1 MAGLV
6 FRDVLLS
13 LTAFAVALGLVA
25 VVIRAQVR
33 RYNRTIATDLLDDW
47 RTRLELLDADERRKA
62 LADPPPNVV
71 AAMVALPS
79 PSLRSGWNE
88 GPGRP

>member
-1 MAGLV
+1 MVLG
-6 FRDVLLS
+6 DVLLS
-13 LTAFAVALGLVA
+13 LAAFAAALAVLA

-33 RYNRTIATDLLDDW
+33 WYNRTVAADLLDDW
-47 RTRLELLDADERRKA
+47 RLQLELLDEEDRRKA

-79 PSLRSGWNE
+79 RGLRSGWTD
-88 GPGRP
+88 RLQ

>member
-6 FRDVLLS
+6 LRDVLLS
-13 LTAFAVALGLVA
+13 LASFAGALALLA
-25 VVIRAQVR
+25 VIYRAQVR
-33 RYNRTIATDLLDDW
+33 LYNRMVATDLLDDW
-47 RTRLELLDADERRKA
+47 TSQLELLTEDEKKKA

-79 PSLRSGWNE
+79 RGLRSGWNE
-88 GPGRP
+88 GPI

>member
-6 FRDVLLS
+6 LRDVLLS
-13 LTAFAVALGLVA
+13 LAAFAGALALLA
-25 VVIRAQVR
+25 VIYRAQVR
-33 RYNRTIATDLLDDW
+33 LYNRMVATDLLDDW
-47 RTRLELLDADERRKA
+47 ESQLELLTEDEKKKA

-79 PSLRSGWNE
+79 RGLRSGWNE
-88 GPGRP
+88 GPV

>member
-1 MAGLV
+1 MAGVVLG
-6 FRDVLLS
+6 DVLLS
-13 LTAFAVALGLVA
+13 LAAFAAALAVLA

-33 RYNRTIATDLLDDW
+33 WYNRTVATDLLDDW
-47 RTRLELLDADERRKA
+47 RLQLELLDEEDRRKA

-79 PSLRSGWNE
+79 RGLRSGWND
-88 GPGRP
+88 RLQ

>member
-6 FRDVLLS
+6 LRDVLLS
-13 LTAFAVALGLVA
+13 LAAFAGALALLA
-25 VVIRAQVR
+25 VIYRAQVR
-33 RYNRTIATDLLDDW
+33 LYNRTVATDLLDDW
-47 RTRLELLDADERRKA
+47 QSQLELLTEDDRRKA

-79 PSLRSGWNE
+79 RGLRSGWNE
-88 GPGRP
+88 GPV

>member
-1 MAGLV
+1 MAGVVLG
-6 FRDVLLS
+6 DVLLS
-13 LTAFAVALGLVA
+13 LAAFAAALAVLA

-33 RYNRTIATDLLDDW
+33 WYNRTVANDLLDDW
-47 RTRLELLDADERRKA
+47 RLQLELLDEEDRRKA

-79 PSLRSGWNE
+79 RGLRSGWND
-88 GPGRP
+88 RLQ

>member
-6 FRDVLLS
+6 LRDVLLS
-13 LTAFAVALGLVA
+13 LAAFAGALALLA
-25 VVIRAQVR
+25 VIYRAQVR
-33 RYNRTIATDLLDDW
+33 LYNRMVATDLLDDW
-47 RTRLELLDADERRKA
+47 ESQLELLTEDEKKKA

-79 PSLRSGWNE
+79 RGLRSGWNE
-88 GPGRP
+88 GPI